1 MIQSSLAQSRRR
13 RRFFVVRLVAELTL
27 VLLLALASTFVN
39 LIFGWV
45 VFVWRQAEVEGKLRT
60 GPLPFS
66 PVIKASKEL

>member
-1 MIQSSLAQSRRR
+1 MIQSSLAHSIRRR
-13 RRFFVVRLVAELTL
+13 LLFFQRLAELTL

-45 VFVWRQAEVEGKLRT
+45 VFVWRQPKVEGKLLA
-60 GPLPFS
+60 GQISFS

>member
-1 MIQSSLAQSRRR
+1 VVQSSLAYSIRRWFC
-13 RRFFVVRLVAELTL
+13 FFQRLAELTL

-45 VFVWRQAEVEGKLRT
+45 VFVWRQSEVEGKLRT